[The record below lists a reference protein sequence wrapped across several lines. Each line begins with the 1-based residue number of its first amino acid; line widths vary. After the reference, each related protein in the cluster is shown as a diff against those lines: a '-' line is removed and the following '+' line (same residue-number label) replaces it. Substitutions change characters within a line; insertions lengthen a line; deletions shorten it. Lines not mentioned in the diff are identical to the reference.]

1 MFCTDVG
8 DEASVG
14 HVVEGK
20 ERGRCAD
27 DKKVLCGEENN
38 ASGAVFGRESK
49 REAQS

>member
-27 DKKVLCGEENN
+27 DKKVLCGEENS
-38 ASGAVFGRESK
+38 ACRAVFGNVSEG
-49 REAQS
+49 EAQS